1 MNFRSR
7 PLQEALDLLQ
17 VEFPTDRALSGE
29 LAADVLLA
37 LATTDLDDVLVD
49 LLTLATDGQLE
60 DRYAFE
66 IFDLL
71 RDTSWIEWDMPAVQ
85 AIVRWADAWWLTA
98 LRMLPELADAGA
110 ALGQLV
116 HLDLGMV
123 KWLRVWLDELDG
135 YGAQHLANFLIEGS
149 DHPGWNGY
157 DDERAQVRAWAQS
170 ETVVNGFTMIGG
182 VHLEEGRM
190 TKVLEEI
197 VVTPGLPRV

>member
-1 MNFRSR
+1 MNQRSR
-7 PLQEALDLLQ
+7 PLQDALDLLQ

-29 LAADVLLA
+29 LAADVLMVLA
-37 LATTDLDDVLVD
+37 ATDLEDVLVD
-49 LLTLATDGQLE
+49 LLTMASDGELG
-60 DRYAFE
+60 DRYAYE

-71 RDTSWIEWDMPAVQ
+71 RAAEWTEWDMPAVQ

-98 LRMLPELADAGA
+98 LRMVPDFADAGA

-116 HLDLGMV
+116 HLGLGMV
-123 KWLRVWLDELDG
+123 KWLTVWLEEIDG
-135 YGAQHLANFLIEGS
+135 FGAEHLANFLIDGS

-190 TKVLEEI
+190 AKVLDEI
-197 VVTPGLPRV
+197 IVTPGLPRV